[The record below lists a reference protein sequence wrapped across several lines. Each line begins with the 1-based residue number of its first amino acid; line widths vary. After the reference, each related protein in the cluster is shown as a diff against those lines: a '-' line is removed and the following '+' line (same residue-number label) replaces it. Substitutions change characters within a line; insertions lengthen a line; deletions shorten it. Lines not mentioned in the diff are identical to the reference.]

1 MKPKHPSPQED
12 PFISGLLSFADENRF
27 FTASSK
33 ILLAVSGG
41 IDSMVMAH
49 AMHRLGRVQGI
60 AHCNFQLRGKE
71 SDDDEAFV
79 KKWTENHGIPFHL
92 KRFDTE
98 RHALL
103 KGISIQMAARE
114 LRYGWFNELCKQ
126 HGYTQVAMAHH
137 LDDQAET
144 FFINLAR
151 GSGIKGL
158 AGMPAMQGVFIRPLL
173 FATRVEIEEYATRN
187 AVTWREDSSN
197 PTEKYLRN
205 KIRHRLIPL
214 FESIY
219 PGATENLLQAMKK
232 LDNSYQICSQRI
244 REFTN
249 DVIAFENGIVRISI
263 SRLNQWPDARNLLTE
278 YLASFHFHPD
288 TINAV
293 FSNLNAQSG
302 KIFCSS
308 SHKITKDRDSLYIE
322 ELKEPADEEYVIE
335 EDTHALTFPVN
346 MKFVYFPR
354 PRGYLLPD
362 SPLVAS
368 LDYDKLQFPLILRKW
383 RPGDSFYPL
392 GMKGSKKISDFF
404 TDKKIPVPL
413 KKKIWLLTSE
423 GEIVWVIGHRIDHR
437 YRITEKT
444 KNILYIEYFPSEYK

>member
-1 MKPKHPSPQED
+1 MHASKPED
-12 PFISGLLSFADENRF
+12 QFTERLKAFAEENRF
-27 FTASSK
+27 FTSHSK
-33 ILLAVSGG
+33 VLLAVSGG

-49 AMHRLGRVQGI
+49 AMHCLGRVQGI

-79 KKWTENHGIPFHL
+79 REWANQHGIPFHL
-92 KRFDTE
+92 QRFETE

-103 KGISIQMAARE
+103 QGISLQMAARE
-114 LRYGWFNELCKQ
+114 LRYGWFKELCRQ
-126 HGYTQVAMAHH
+126 YGYTQVAMAHH

-158 AGMPAMQGVFIRPLL
+158 AGMPAMQDVFIRPLL
-173 FATRVEIEEYATRN
+173 FTNRAEIEEYARRN
-187 AVTWREDSSN
+187 GISWREDSSN

-232 LDNSYQICSQRI
+232 LGNSYQICSR
-244 REFTN
+244 RLGEFIK
-249 DVIAFENGIVRISI
+249 DVADIEKGMTRISI
-263 SRLNQWPDARNLLTE
+263 SRLNQWPDAKNLLTE
-278 YLASFHFHPD
+278 YLAPFHFHPD
-288 TINAV
+288 IIDAV
-293 FSNLNAQSG
+293 YANLNAQSG
-302 KIFCSS
+302 KTFCSS
-308 SHKITKDRDSLYIE
+308 SHRITKDRENLYIE
-322 ELKEPADEEYVIE
+322 KIQEPADEEYEIE
-335 EDTHALTFPVN
+335 EGIRSLTFPVN
-346 MKFVYFPR
+346 MKIISFPR

-368 LDYDKLQFPLILRKW
+368 LDYDKIQFPLVLRKW
-383 RPGDSFYPL
+383 KTGDAFIPL
-392 GMKGSKKISDFF
+392 GMKGRKKISDFF

-413 KKKIWLLTSE
+413 KKRIWLLTSA
-423 GEIVWVIGHRIDHR
+423 GEIVWVIGYRIDHR

-444 KNILYIEYFPSEYK
+444 RNILYIEYFPPE